1 MPKFE
6 EYDVF
11 GNPIECDAILRDD
24 FIEPPFSVL
33 DTKSGSWRDRANL
46 WKSLGI
52 KSEVGRDAKYMLT
65 SFGEKYGIKNGGIN
79 EGISIFDP
87 ALCEVLY
94 KWFCPDGGKILDPF
108 AGGSVRGIVAN
119 YLGYNYTGI
128 DIREEQ
134 VESNRE
140 QAAQICK
147 AENLPEWIC
156 GDSDKE
162 LDNVQGGFDFVFSCP
177 PYADLE
183 VYSTLPGDISNMKY
197 PEFLQAYRSI
207 IKKSCSKL
215 KPGALACFVVGE
227 VRDKDG
233 NYIGFVPD
241 TIKAFTDAGMHYYN
255 EAILLNSVGTAAIR
269 ARGYMK
275 NQKLVKLHQNILVF
289 KR

>member
-1 MPKFE
+1 
-6 EYDVF
+6 
-11 GNPIECDAILRDD
+11 
-24 FIEPPFSVL
+24 
-33 DTKSGSWRDRANL
+33 
-46 WKSLGI
+46 
-52 KSEVGRDAKYMLT
+52 
-65 SFGEKYGIKNGGIN
+65 
-79 EGISIFDP
+79 
-87 ALCEVLY
+87 
-94 KWFCPDGGKILDPF
+94 
-108 AGGSVRGIVAN
+108 
-119 YLGYNYTGI
+119 
-128 DIREEQ
+128 
-134 VESNRE
+134 
-140 QAAQICK
+140 
-147 AENLPEWIC
+147 
-156 GDSDKE
+156 
-162 LDNVQGGFDFVFSCP
+162 
-177 PYADLE
+177 
-183 VYSTLPGDISNMKY
+183 MKY